1 MEQEKNTNQVT
12 QQQTQQQQTSVSP
25 TIDVYGSK
33 VNRNDFINYINQNA
47 DSFFSTYNDMWSN
60 KQKQQLLQ
68 QKDALINN
76 IANGNITR
84 IGNNSMDITN
94 IDNSG
99 IDSTQGGAG
108 QIIVGMADKV
118 AQEVH
123 NQLEAAKPHKTW
135 DNNTLEQSWLNYFYG
150 GKDPGDYSS
159 WVNRDVKNDK
169 GKRATTN
176 RVAAIREWL
185 DTIKPEDYTSGLDA
199 FGGQEGFTNRLNAL
213 KQALADGT
221 IDNSD
226 YTTADRLGFGTQ
238 LRTLL
243 NDNIVSQEDTN
254 ANAND
259 GTSSDEAI
267 KPATDDEIIANAW
280 NGGDP
285 RDIYKQV
292 ADTIRNW
299 KKGEYS
305 TRIARASYDSATNY
319 LTNRNKLDKSGV
331 YNVHDT
337 NAQQAYYSTK
347 FFPAFFQNFKK
358 EQFFPEYV
366 NNHNNPIST
375 WKGQQEIWQYI
386 ADNLTLAIRNRM
398 YGNGTLL
405 GKYANELN
413 PVLGLDG
420 KPTGFWT
427 IPESFNETTGTEFI
441 YNPDT
446 GEYKRISLSD
456 PKYKYLMQSYLLG
469 KGINLQQT
477 QDQSQDQ
484 SQAYKE
490 GGKIDKLQYGGEFIQ
505 GAFDNPQITSIS
517 SLGVQA
523 APTAQQIAQ
532 QKKLQQQ
539 QAQEKAAAAEQKK
552 RIDAGNR
559 VVRDKNGNYHLNE
572 SDKIRLGAL
581 GQDILGFFTSFAPV
595 YGTAVSGGLGLTSM
609 LTDIAADV
617 KDPQLTKGD
626 VVKNALVN
634 TGLAAVGMLPGGKAG
649 SITSKLVKWAPR
661 LLTIWG
667 ASQTFKPAYES
678 IKKVS
683 EGKNL
688 TEQDFKNILWGI
700 KATTSAGT
708 ATVTGVR
715 SARYGQLRELRN
727 NVVKPQSKFEISVK
741 KGDTQQKVTLSS
753 EQYHNLNKA
762 KTQTEANSKLKQ
774 YLADNNV
781 ENADQFSIRE
791 GLFPEKVSILRRN
804 KNPLQGKEIKQE
816 ATTSTVLGQRAQANE
831 NWKAKHPQLSKFMNT
846 NYDIYVNNKTA
857 IPFFAP
863 VLANKLHNLYSPF
876 NNKGFYFK
884 DENPVNTTTQQNRVE
899 TSPAGSRNDN
909 TETSP
914 TSAVHPENSIEIP
927 SSASRTNPP
936 TSTPETPT
944 GGTAPTS
951 SENPI
956 VTNSSTSQS
965 NPYPEGYRPP
975 NDYSEI
981 ARNIVNSNNQQ
992 KFNIKIP
999 QKDLNTK
1006 VKESP
1011 KQLLDPV
1018 RSKIQNLFIP
1028 GEDINRNNLAK
1039 FINNNIKLFN
1049 KLNKKDKE
1057 FLKSVSQSNLF
1068 GKASAKEREKVLDI
1082 VSKMITHIDK
1092 KSNKQQAIEATKQA
1106 LANIRY
1112 KQGGILY
1119 AKDGVQLPWY
1129 STLQDYDQ
1137 TKYTTQYGNT
1147 LYGINANNQYNSNL
1161 VYGNA
1166 GNGLGTS
1173 RYKPDERYSD
1183 FSTTG
1188 QNNTRNIENKQ
1199 YYQEFTNT
1207 LKDSFNQY
1215 QATKTYKPSKA
1226 AMDAT
1231 KAVLASIKFKKGGIL
1246 YAEGGATTYD
1256 AQVFGKY
1263 GKDRKYG
1270 GISNT
1275 NNNTTWYS
1283 NVFNP
1288 YQQYILDQLSQY
1300 GTNDT
1305 YGNWINGMQD
1315 SHEKLYQAAGGVN
1328 GNFLNEA
1335 YNNESDAVRNYQ
1347 QAYDADQYSKNHLDH
1362 GYNTRGIA
1370 QAYLAGRYKNIG
1382 FDKRNGQDSID
1393 TKWTPDGSYSGQ
1405 TDDRRILGRKGDFT
1419 DQQLADW
1426 NNKLKAIGWEQYLDP
1441 TTKYYKLRR
1450 LQQNPQTQQSSKI
1463 NGAGPTTIQKSH
1475 VLTDILGGLKNH
1487 LSDIAEAARVG
1498 WNNRFN
1504 NRQRDYQLQHMNPI
1518 LLQPYAFY
1526 RKIYGDYGTMSEYN
1540 RQGANTQNVANNIAS
1555 NTADSSLAAAT
1566 QLQGASQ
1573 ANDLVI
1579 KGKLADNQ
1587 MIRDTYE
1594 KALAQNKE
1602 NLQIANN
1609 IANTNRQN
1617 LNNNERE
1624 RAQVVLATNTMNHQ
1638 NWDKF
1643 WQAQDLKAQ
1652 HSQDERDAMQKY
1664 LDYASVMN
1672 NNSRMWD
1679 PKVREITNRYRQQ
1692 YLDATTDEQRYAIA
1706 SKMQDELTSLGYQKQ
1721 DSLLNALARLR
1732 GLKYSYTPVWKAKVT
1747 IPTTATPTYAAKG
1760 GTLDVTKLVTTAVK
1774 EKNKD
1779 IERMYKD
1786 WSKKDD
1792 RFFNQLGKLRQ
1803 ARFDKIIR
1811 IK

>member
-1 MEQEKNTNQVT
+1 MEKEKNTNQVS
-12 QQQTQQQQTSVSP
+12 TQQQQPQQSTVSP

-33 VNRNDFINYINQNA
+33 VNRSDFINYINENA

-159 WVNRDVKNDK
+159 WVNRDAKNDK

-185 DTIKPEDYTSGLDA
+185 DTIKPEDYTSGLDT

-254 ANAND
+254 ANANSE
-259 GTSSDEAI
+259 TSSDETA

-285 RDIYKQV
+285 RAIYKQV
-292 ADTIRNW
+292 ANTIRNW

-319 LTNRNKLDKSGV
+319 LTDRNKLDKSGV

-347 FFPAFFQNFKK
+347 FFPAFFQKFKN

-366 NNHNNPIST
+366 NNHNNPINT
-375 WKGQQEIWQYI
+375 WRGQQGTWQYI
-386 ADNLTLAIRNRM
+386 ADNLTLAIRNKI

-427 IPESFNETTGTEFI
+427 IPESFNETTGTELV

-446 GEYKRISLSD
+446 GEYKRISLAD

-505 GAFDNPQITSIS
+505 GAFDNPQITSIAQ
-517 SLGVQA
+517 LGVQGV
-523 APTAQQIAQ
+523 PTAQQLAQ

-559 VVRDKNGNYHLNE
+559 IVRDKNGNVNFNA
-572 SDKIRLGAL
+572 SDWIRLGAL
-581 GQDILGFFTSFAPV
+581 GQDIAGFFSSFAPV

-609 LTDIAADV
+609 ITDAIADA

-626 VVKNALVN
+626 VIKNALVN
-634 TGLAAVGMLPGGKAG
+634 TGLAAVGMIPGGKAG
-649 SITSKLVKWAPR
+649 SITSRLIKWAPR
-661 LLTIWG
+661 LITIWG

-715 SARYGQLRELRN
+715 STRYGQLRELRN
-727 NVVKPQSKFEISVK
+727 NAIKPQSKFEISVK

-791 GLFPEKVSILRRN
+791 GLFPEKASILNKN

-816 ATTSTVLGQRAQANE
+816 TTTTNTALGVRAQKNE
-831 NWKAKHPQLSKFMNT
+831 AWKTKHPQLSKFMNT

-863 VLANKLHNLYSPF
+863 VLANKLHNLRSPF
-876 NNKGFYFK
+876 NSKGFYFK
-884 DENPVNTTTQQNRVE
+884 DEQPVNTTAQQSRVE
-899 TSPAGSRNDN
+899 TETTPTGGTASTGSESPIG
-909 TETSP
+909 
-914 TSAVHPENSIEIP
+914 
-927 SSASRTNPP
+927 TNPP
-936 TSTPETPT
+936 TSTPETPAS
-944 GGTAPTS
+944 G
-951 SENPI
+951 
-956 VTNSSTSQS
+956 STSTGTSQQFSQS
-965 NPYPEGYRPP
+965 
-975 NDYSEI
+975 
-981 ARNIVNSNNQQ
+981 
-992 KFNIKIP
+992 
-999 QKDLNTK
+999 T
-1006 VKESP
+1006 
-1011 KQLLDPV
+1011 LD
-1018 RSKIQNLFIP
+1018 KIQNIF
-1028 GEDINRNNLAK
+1028 DADNKTINIENLKNFQSKYSNLINDRLSRSDKHKLDMLIQGKYKDSSGHNILSNEEVFTILAK
-1039 FINNNIKLFN
+1039 ALTKEASKTHKPSKAAIN
-1049 KLNKKDKE
+1049 
-1057 FLKSVSQSNLF
+1057 
-1068 GKASAKEREKVLDI
+1068 
-1082 VSKMITHIDK
+1082 
-1092 KSNKQQAIEATKQA
+1092 ATKAA
-1106 LANIRY
+1106 LASIKY

-1119 AKDGVQLPWY
+1119 AKEGVQLPWY
-1129 STLQDYDQ
+1129 STLQDYDP

-1183 FSTTG
+1183 FSNTG
-1188 QNNTRNIENKQ
+1188 QNNARNIENQQ
-1199 YYQEFTNT
+1199 YYQEFTNA

-1215 QATKTYKPSKA
+1215 QANPTDKNNLFYRWA
-1226 AMDAT
+1226 HAVDAT
-1231 KAVLASIKFKKGGIL
+1231 LPKGSLSTFFDDNDKLRTSWDIKN
-1246 YAEGGATTYD
+1246 YD
-1256 AQVFGKY
+1256 AY
-1263 GKDRKYG
+1263 G
-1270 GISNT
+1270 
-1275 NNNTTWYS
+1275 
-1283 NVFNP
+1283 
-1288 YQQYILDQLSQY
+1288 
-1300 GTNDT
+1300 
-1305 YGNWINGMQD
+1305 
-1315 SHEKLYQAAGGVN
+1315 
-1328 GNFLNEA
+1328 
-1335 YNNESDAVRNYQ
+1335 RN
-1347 QAYDADQYSKNHLDH
+1347 
-1362 GYNTRGIA
+1362 
-1370 QAYLAGRYKNIG
+1370 
-1382 FDKRNGQDSID
+1382 
-1393 TKWTPDGSYSGQ
+1393 
-1405 TDDRRILGRKGDFT
+1405 
-1419 DQQLADW
+1419 
-1426 NNKLKAIGWEQYLDP
+1426 
-1441 TTKYYKLRR
+1441 
-1450 LQQNPQTQQSSKI
+1450 
-1463 NGAGPTTIQKSH
+1463 TIQKYTNGLDYLLHIRNDQLLANRHNDFLKEGIRYFYIDNAGNKHWISPEDAKRFTISKTGISSIDGNTKWIDYEITNPTKLGGANPDIMQKSH
-1475 VLTDILGGLKNH
+1475 ILTDVLNGLKNH
-1487 LSDIAEAARVG
+1487 LPDIAEAARVG

-1504 NRQRDYQLQHMNPI
+1504 NKQRDYQLQHMNPV

-1526 RKIYGDYGTMSEYN
+1526 RKIYGDYGIMSEYN

-1555 NTADSSLAAAT
+1555 NTADGSLAAAT

-1573 ANDLVI
+1573 ANDLAI

-1602 NLQIANN
+1602 NLKIANDVT
-1609 IANTNRQN
+1609 NTNRQN

-1624 RAQVVLATNTMNHQ
+1624 RAGVVLATNTMNHQ

-1652 HSQDERDAMQKY
+1652 HSQDELDAMQKY

-1679 PKVREITNRYRQQ
+1679 PKVKEITNRYRQQ

-1706 SKMQDELTSLGYQKQ
+1706 GKMQDELTSLGYQKQ

-1760 GTLDVTKLVTTAVK
+1760 GTLDITKLVTTAVK

>member
-33 VNRNDFINYINQNA
+33 INRNDFINYINQNA
-47 DSFFSTYNDMWSN
+47 DSFFNTYSNMWSN

-84 IGNNSMDITN
+84 IGNNSIDITN

-99 IDSTQGGAG
+99 IDGTQGGAG

-254 ANAND
+254 ANAN
-259 GTSSDEAI
+259 GETSSDGTA

-292 ADTIRNW
+292 ANTIRNW

-305 TRIARASYDSATNY
+305 TRIAKASYDSATNY

-337 NAQQAYYSTK
+337 NAQQVYYSTK
-347 FFPAFFQNFKK
+347 FFPAFFQKFKN
-358 EQFFPEYV
+358 EQFFPEYI

-375 WKGQQEIWQYI
+375 WRGQQGIWQYI

-427 IPESFNETTGTEFI
+427 VPESFNETTGTEFI

-446 GEYKRISLSD
+446 GEYKRISLAD

-505 GAFDNPQITSIS
+505 GAFNNPQVTSIAQ
-517 SLGVQA
+517 LGVQG
-523 APTAQQIAQ
+523 APTAQQLAQ

-559 VVRDKNGNYHLNE
+559 IVRDKNGNSYLNE

-595 YGTAVSGGLGLTSM
+595 YGTAISGGLGLTSM
-609 LTDIAADV
+609 FTDIAADA

-727 NVVKPQSKFEISVK
+727 NAVKPQSKFEISVK

-781 ENADQFSIRE
+781 ENADQFSIRD
-791 GLFPEKVSILRRN
+791 GLFPEKASILRRN

-816 ATTSTVLGQRAQANE
+816 ATTNTVLGQRAQANE
-831 NWKAKHPQLSKFMNT
+831 DWKAKHPQLSKFMNT

-876 NNKGFYFK
+876 NSKGFYFK

-899 TSPAGSRNDN
+899 TSPTGHRNDN
-909 TETSP
+909 TGTSP
-914 TSAVHPENSIEIP
+914 TSAVPPENSIEIP
-927 SSASRTNPP
+927 SSASRTNSP

-944 GGTAPTS
+944 GGTAPTG

-956 VTNSSTSQS
+956 VTNSPISQS
-965 NPYPEGYRPP
+965 NSYPEGYRLPD
-975 NDYSEI
+975 DYSEI
-981 ARNIVNSNNQQ
+981 ARNIINSNNQQ

-1011 KQLLDPV
+1011 KQLLDPT

-1039 FINNNIKLFN
+1039 FISNNKNLFN
-1049 KLNKKDKE
+1049 KLNKKEKK
-1057 FLKSVSQSNLF
+1057 FLQSASMPNL
-1068 GKASAKEREKVLDI
+1068 GKASAQKRKKVLDI
-1082 VSKMITHIDK
+1082 VSKMITHFDK
-1092 KSNKQQAIEATKQA
+1092 KSNKQQAIKATKQA

-1112 KQGGILY
+1112 KHGGILY
-1119 AKDGVQLPWY
+1119 AKD
-1129 STLQDYDQ
+1129 
-1137 TKYTTQYGNT
+1137 
-1147 LYGINANNQYNSNL
+1147 
-1161 VYGNA
+1161 
-1166 GNGLGTS
+1166 
-1173 RYKPDERYSD
+1173 
-1183 FSTTG
+1183 
-1188 QNNTRNIENKQ
+1188 
-1199 YYQEFTNT
+1199 
-1207 LKDSFNQY
+1207 
-1215 QATKTYKPSKA
+1215 
-1226 AMDAT
+1226 
-1231 KAVLASIKFKKGGIL
+1231 
-1246 YAEGGATTYD
+1246 GATTYD

-1315 SHEKLYQAAGGVN
+1315 NHEKLYQAAGGVN
-1328 GNFLNEA
+1328 GNFLNET
-1335 YNNESDAVRNYQ
+1335 YNNESEAVRNYQ

-1382 FDKRNGQDSID
+1382 FDKRNGQDSVN

-1405 TDDRRILGRKGDFT
+1405 TDDRRILGREGDFT
-1419 DQQLADW
+1419 DQQLTDW

-1463 NGAGPTTIQKSH
+1463 NGTDPTTMQKSH

-1487 LSDIAEAARVG
+1487 LPDIAEAARVG

-1504 NRQRDYQLQHMNPI
+1504 NRQRDYQLQHMNPV

-1540 RQGANTQNVANNIAS
+1540 RRGANTQNVANNIAS
-1555 NTADSSLAAAT
+1555 NTADGSLAAAT

-1573 ANDLVI
+1573 ANDLAI

-1602 NLQIANN
+1602 NLKIANDV
-1609 IANTNRQN
+1609 ANTNRQN

-1624 RAQVVLATNTMNHQ
+1624 RAQVILATNTMNHQ

-1652 HSQDERDAMQKY
+1652 HSQDELDAMQKY
-1664 LDYASVMN
+1664 LDYATIMN

-1679 PKVREITNRYRQQ
+1679 PKVKEITNRYRQQ
-1692 YLDATTDEQRYAIA
+1692 YLDATTDEQRQAIA
-1706 SKMQDELTSLGYQKQ
+1706 SKMQEELTSLGYQKQ

-1732 GLKYSYTPVWKAKVT
+1732 GLKYSYTPTWKAKVT

-1760 GTLDVTKLVTTAVK
+1760 GTLDITKLATTVVK

>member
-1 MEQEKNTNQVT
+1 MEQEKNTNQVS
-12 QQQTQQQQTSVSP
+12 TQQQQPQQSTVSP

-33 VNRNDFINYINQNA
+33 VNRSDFINYINENA
-47 DSFFSTYNDMWSN
+47 DSFFSTYNNMWSN

-123 NQLEAAKPHKTW
+123 NQLEAAKPYKTW

-159 WVNRDVKNDK
+159 WVNRDAKNDK

-243 NDNIVSQEDTN
+243 NDNIISQEDTN
-254 ANAND
+254 ANAN
-259 GTSSDEAI
+259 GETSSDEAT

-292 ADTIRNW
+292 ANTIRNW

-347 FFPAFFQNFKK
+347 FFPAFFQKFKN

-375 WKGQQEIWQYI
+375 WRGQQGIWQYI

-446 GEYKRISLSD
+446 GEYKRISLAD

-490 GGKIDKLQYGGEFIQ
+490 GGKIDKLQYGGEFVQ
-505 GAFDNPQITSIS
+505 GAFDNPQVTSLS

-539 QAQEKAAAAEQKK
+539 QAQEQARQKQIQAEEQK
-552 RIDAGNR
+552 RTDAANR
-559 VVRDKNGNYHLNE
+559 KVYDNNGVHFNG
-572 SDKIRLGAL
+572 SDIARLAAL
-581 GQDILGFFTSFAPV
+581 GQDVGGLVASFVPG
-595 YGTAVSGGLGLTSM
+595 YGTAASGVLGVTSM
-609 LTDIAADV
+609 LTDLGADV
-617 KDPQLTKGD
+617 ADVADDQLTTGD
-626 VVKNALVN
+626 VIKNAVVN
-634 TGLAAVGMLPGGKAG
+634 TGLAALGMIPGGKSA
-649 SITSKLVKWAPR
+649 SITTKIVKLAPK
-661 LLTIWG
+661 LLAVWG
-667 ASQTFKPAYES
+667 MERAFKPAVES
-678 IKKVS
+678 IKKAVN
-683 EGKNL
+683 GQDL
-688 TEQDFKNILWGI
+688 TAQDFKNILWGI
-700 KATTSAGT
+700 KSTLATGIIGRNTYKDWKYSG
-708 ATVTGVR
+708 
-715 SARYGQLRELRN
+715 LRN
-727 NVVKPQSKFEISVK
+727 NKINSAKPAPSKYEISVNK
-741 KGDTQQKVTLSS
+741 NNTQQKVTLSQ
-753 EQYHNLNKA
+753 EQYSALNKA
-762 KTQTEANSKLKQ
+762 KTQTEANAKLRQ
-774 YLADNNV
+774 YLANNG
-781 ENADQFSIRE
+781 EQEADKFSFRD
-791 GLFPEKVSILRRN
+791 GLFPEKASKNPFNRN
-804 KNPLQGKEIKQE
+804 KDVLNGKEIPQ
-816 ATTSTVLGQRAQANE
+816 ANNTQGRDVYQRANDLR
-831 NWKAKHPQLSKFMNT
+831 KLRHPLLSKYLNT
-846 NYDIYVNNKTA
+846 DYDVYVNSKYPIKN
-857 IPFFAP
+857 INILFP
-863 VLANKLHNLYSPF
+863 H
-876 NNKGFYFK
+876 FK
-884 DENPVNTTTQQNRVE
+884 FKKFQDRYVEPIKPKQASGTVDNAKPVNTDIPK
-899 TSPAGSRNDN
+899 PASD
-909 TETSP
+909 
-914 TSAVHPENSIEIP
+914 
-927 SSASRTNPP
+927 
-936 TSTPETPT
+936 TPATPT
-944 GGTAPTS
+944 GENGTQASPTNNLTEGNIS
-951 SENPI
+951 IGSESPI
-956 VTNSSTSQS
+956 GTNS
-965 NPYPEGYRPP
+965 YPEGYRPP
-975 NDYSEI
+975 DDYSEI

-999 QKDLNTK
+999 QKDLITK
-1006 VKESP
+1006 VKEPP
-1011 KQLLDPV
+1011 KQLLDPT

-1028 GEDINRNNLAK
+1028 GEDINRNNLAT
-1039 FINNNIKLFN
+1039 FIKNNSKLFN

-1057 FLKSVSQSNLF
+1057 FLRSASQPNLL
-1068 GKASAKEREKVLDI
+1068 GKASAQERKKVLDI

-1112 KQGGILY
+1112 KHGGILY
-1119 AKDGVQLPWY
+1119 AKEGIQLPWY
-1129 STLQDYDQ
+1129 STLQDYDP

-1161 VYGNA
+1161 IYGNA

-1188 QNNTRNIENKQ
+1188 QNNARDIENQQ
-1199 YYQEFTNT
+1199 YYQEFTNA

-1215 QATKTYKPSKA
+1215 QANPTDKNNLFYRWA
-1226 AMDAT
+1226 HAVDAT
-1231 KAVLASIKFKKGGIL
+1231 LPKGSLSTFFDDNDKLRTSWDIKNYDAYGRNTIQKYTNGLDYLLHNRNDQLLANRHNDFLKEGIRYFYIDNAGNKHWVSPEDAQKYTISKTGTSSIDGNTKWIDYEITNPTKL
-1246 YAEGGATTYD
+1246 GGA
-1256 AQVFGKY
+1256 
-1263 GKDRKYG
+1263 
-1270 GISNT
+1270 
-1275 NNNTTWYS
+1275 
-1283 NVFNP
+1283 NP
-1288 YQQYILDQLSQY
+1288 
-1300 GTNDT
+1300 DT
-1305 YGNWINGMQD
+1305 M
-1315 SHEKLYQAAGGVN
+1315 
-1328 GNFLNEA
+1328 
-1335 YNNESDAVRNYQ
+1335 
-1347 QAYDADQYSKNHLDH
+1347 
-1362 GYNTRGIA
+1362 
-1370 QAYLAGRYKNIG
+1370 
-1382 FDKRNGQDSID
+1382 
-1393 TKWTPDGSYSGQ
+1393 
-1405 TDDRRILGRKGDFT
+1405 
-1419 DQQLADW
+1419 
-1426 NNKLKAIGWEQYLDP
+1426 
-1441 TTKYYKLRR
+1441 
-1450 LQQNPQTQQSSKI
+1450 
-1463 NGAGPTTIQKSH
+1463 QKSH
-1475 VLTDILGGLKNH
+1475 VLTDVLNGLKNH
-1487 LSDIAEAARVG
+1487 LPDIAEAARVG

-1504 NRQRDYQLQHMNPI
+1504 NRQKDYQLQHMNPV
-1518 LLQPYAFY
+1518 LLQPYTFY

-1555 NTADSSLAAAT
+1555 NTADGSLAAAT

-1573 ANDLVI
+1573 ANDLAI

-1602 NLQIANN
+1602 NLQIANSA
-1609 IANTNRQN
+1609 ANTNRQN

-1643 WQAQDLKAQ
+1643 WQTQDLKAQ

-1679 PKVREITNRYRQQ
+1679 PKVKEITNRYRQQ
-1692 YLDATTDEQRYAIA
+1692 YLDATTDEERQVIA
-1706 SKMQDELTSLGYQKQ
+1706 NKMQEELTSLGYQKQ
-1721 DSLLNALARLR
+1721 DSLLNALAQLR
-1732 GLKYSYTPVWKAKVT
+1732 GLNYSYTPTWKAKVT

-1760 GTLDVTKLVTTAVK
+1760 GTLDVTKLTTTAVK
-1774 EKNKD
+1774 DKNKD

>member
-1 MEQEKNTNQVT
+1 MEKEKNTDQVS
-12 QQQTQQQQTSVSP
+12 TQQQQPQQSTVSP
-25 TIDVYGSK
+25 TIDVYGTQ
-33 VNRNDFINYINQNA
+33 VNRNDFINYINENA

-60 KQKQQLLQ
+60 KQKTQLLQ

-76 IANGNITR
+76 IANGNITK
-84 IGNNSMDITN
+84 IENNSIDITN
-94 IDNSG
+94 LNNSG
-99 IDSTQGGAG
+99 IDSAQGGAG

-118 AQEVH
+118 AKELH
-123 NQLEAAKPHKTW
+123 TQLEAAKPHKTW
-135 DNNTLEQSWLNYFYG
+135 GSNTLEQSWLNYFYG

-159 WVNRDVKNDK
+159 WVNRDAKDDK

-254 ANAND
+254 ANANG
-259 GTSSDEAI
+259 GTSSDGTT
-267 KPATDDEIIANAW
+267 KPATDAEIIANAW
-280 NGGDP
+280 NGGNPQDT
-285 RDIYKQV
+285 YKQV
-292 ADTIRNW
+292 ANTIRNW
-299 KKGEYS
+299 KSKEYS

-319 LTNRNKLDKSGV
+319 LNYRNKNDKSGS
-331 YNVHDT
+331 YNVH
-337 NAQQAYYSTK
+337 NPNSQQVYYSTR
-347 FFPAFFQNFKK
+347 
-358 EQFFPEYV
+358 FFPEFFKKFKDEQFSPEYI
-366 NNHNNPIST
+366 NNHNNPVGT
-375 WKGQQEIWQYI
+375 WRGQQGTWQYI

-405 GKYANELN
+405 GQYANQLN

-427 IPESFNETTGTEFI
+427 IPESFNETNGTELV

-446 GEYKRISLSD
+446 GEYKRISLAD

-505 GAFDNPQITSIS
+505 GAFDNPQVTSIAQ
-517 SLGVQA
+517 LGVQG
-523 APTAQQIAQ
+523 APTAQQLAQ

-539 QAQEKAAAAEQKK
+539 QAQEKAIAAEQQK
-552 RIDAGNR
+552 RTNEANR
-559 VVRDKNGNYHLNE
+559 IVRDKNGNSHLNE
-572 SDKIRLGAL
+572 SDKIRLVAL
-581 GQDILGFFTSFAPV
+581 GQDILGFFSSFAPV

-609 LTDIAADV
+609 ATDLAADI

-634 TGLAAVGMLPGGKAG
+634 TGLAAVGMLPGGKSG

-708 ATVTGVR
+708 AAVTGVR

-727 NVVKPQSKFEISVK
+727 NTVKPQSKFEISVK
-741 KGDTQQKVTLSS
+741 KGDAQQKVTLSS
-753 EQYHNLNKA
+753 EQYYNLNKA

-781 ENADQFSIRE
+781 EDADQFSIRE
-791 GLFPEKVSILRRN
+791 GLFPEKASILRRN

-816 ATTSTVLGQRAQANE
+816 ATTNTSLGQRAQANE
-831 NWKAKHPQLSKFMNT
+831 NWKAKHPMLSKFMNT

-863 VLANKLHNLYSPF
+863 VLANKLHNLHSPF
-876 NNKGFYFK
+876 NSKGFYFK
-884 DENPVNTTTQQNRVE
+884 DEEPVNTTTTQQNRVE
-899 TSPAGSRNDN
+899 TPPAGPRNND
-909 TETSP
+909 TGTSP
-914 TSAVHPENSIEIP
+914 TPGDSEVHIEIP
-927 SSASRTNPP
+927 APASRTNP
-936 TSTPETPT
+936 TTPN
-944 GGTAPTS
+944 
-951 SENPI
+951 SEVQAQAI
-956 VTNSSTSQS
+956 LDNSVNTSQI

-975 NDYSEI
+975 DDYAGI
-981 ARNIVNSNNQQ
+981 AKNIMNSNNQQ

-1006 VKESP
+1006 VKKSP
-1011 KQLLDPV
+1011 KQLLDPI

-1028 GEDINRNNLAK
+1028 GEDINRNNLAV
-1039 FINNNIKLFN
+1039 FINNNRKLFN

-1057 FLKSVSQSNLF
+1057 FLKSASEPNLL

-1092 KSNKQQAIEATKQA
+1092 KSNKQQAVEATKQA

-1112 KQGGILY
+1112 KRGGILY
-1119 AKDGVQLPWY
+1119 A
-1129 STLQDYDQ
+1129 YD
-1137 TKYTTQYGNT
+1137 
-1147 LYGINANNQYNSNL
+1147 
-1161 VYGNA
+1161 
-1166 GNGLGTS
+1166 
-1173 RYKPDERYSD
+1173 
-1183 FSTTG
+1183 
-1188 QNNTRNIENKQ
+1188 
-1199 YYQEFTNT
+1199 
-1207 LKDSFNQY
+1207 
-1215 QATKTYKPSKA
+1215 
-1226 AMDAT
+1226 
-1231 KAVLASIKFKKGGIL
+1231 
-1246 YAEGGATTYD
+1246 GATTYD

-1263 GKDRKYG
+1263 GKNRKYG

-1283 NVFNP
+1283 NVFTP
-1288 YQQYILDQLSQY
+1288 YQQYILDQLKAY
-1300 GTNDT
+1300 GTDDT
-1305 YGNWINGMQD
+1305 YGTWLNDMQTN
-1315 SHEKLYQAAGGVN
+1315 HEKLYQAAGGQN
-1328 GNFLNEA
+1328 SNFINEA
-1335 YNNESDAVRNYQ
+1335 YNDNAEAVRNYQ
-1347 QAYDADQYSKNHLDH
+1347 QAYDADQYSKNAVAH

-1370 QAYLAGRYKNIG
+1370 QAYNSGRYANIG
-1382 FDKRNGQDSID
+1382 YDKRNGQDSLN
-1393 TKWTPDGSYSGQ
+1393 TQWTPDGSYSGQ
-1405 TDDRRILGRKGDFT
+1405 TDDRRLLGRQGDFT

-1426 NNKLKAIGWEQYLDP
+1426 NNKLKTIGWEQYLDP

-1450 LQQNPQTQQSSKI
+1450 LQQPGQSTKLGGANPDTM
-1463 NGAGPTTIQKSH
+1463 QKSH
-1475 VLTDILGGLKNH
+1475 VLTDVLNGLKNH
-1487 LSDIAEAARVG
+1487 LPDIAEATRVG

-1504 NRQRDYQLQHMNPI
+1504 NRQRDYQLQHMNPV

-1555 NTADSSLAAAT
+1555 NTVDSSLAAAT

-1573 ANDLVI
+1573 ANDLAI

-1609 IANTNRQN
+1609 AANTNSKN
-1617 LNNNERE
+1617 LNENERE

-1643 WQAQDLKAQ
+1643 WQARDLKLQ
-1652 HSQDERDAMQKY
+1652 QKQDEADAMQKY
-1664 LDYASVMN
+1664 LDYATVMN
-1672 NNSRMWD
+1672 NNSRYYD
-1679 PKVREITNRYRQQ
+1679 PRVKEITNEYRQQ
-1692 YLDATTDEQRYAIA
+1692 YLNATTDEERYAIA
-1706 SKMQDELTSLGYQKQ
+1706 NKMQEELTSLGYEKQ
-1721 DSLLNALARLR
+1721 DSLLNALAQLR
-1732 GLKYSYTPVWKAKVT
+1732 GLKYSYTPTWKAKVT
-1747 IPTTATPTYAAKG
+1747 IPTTATPKYAAKG
-1760 GTLDVTKLVTTAVK
+1760 GTLDATRLATTAVK

-1779 IERMYKD
+1779 IERMYKEM
-1786 WSKKDD
+1786 SKKDD

>member
-12 QQQTQQQQTSVSP
+12 QQQTQQQQTSISP

-47 DSFFSTYNDMWSN
+47 DSFFNTYSNMWSN

-94 IDNSG
+94 INNSG

-135 DNNTLEQSWLNYFYG
+135 NNNTLEQSWLNYFYG

-159 WVNRDVKNDK
+159 WVNKDAKNDK

-185 DTIKPEDYTSGLDA
+185 DTIKPEEYTSGLDA

-213 KQALADGT
+213 KSALADGT

-243 NDNIVSQEDTN
+243 NDNIISQEDTD
-254 ANAND
+254 ANANRE
-259 GTSSDEAI
+259 TSSDVTT
-267 KPATDDEIIANAW
+267 KPATDEEIIANAW
-280 NGGDP
+280 NGGNP
-285 RDIYKQV
+285 QDIYKQV
-292 ADTIRNW
+292 ANTIRNW
-299 KKGEYS
+299 KAKEYS
-305 TRIARASYDSATNY
+305 TKIARASYNSATNY
-319 LTNRNKLDKSGV
+319 LSYRNKNDRSGS
-331 YNVHDT
+331 YNIHDP
-337 NAQQAYYSTK
+337 NSQQAYYSTK
-347 FFPAFFQNFKK
+347 FFPEFFKK
-358 EQFFPEYV
+358 FKDEQFSPEYI
-366 NNHNNPIST
+366 NNHNNPIGT
-375 WKGQQEIWQYI
+375 WRGQQGTWQYI

-405 GKYANELN
+405 GQYADQLN

-427 IPESFNETTGTEFI
+427 IPESFNKANGTELV

-446 GEYKRISLSD
+446 GEYKRISLAD
-456 PKYKYLMQSYLLG
+456 PKYRYLMQSYLLS
-469 KGINLQQT
+469 KGINLQ
-477 QDQSQDQ
+477 QSQDQ

-505 GAFDNPQITSIS
+505 GAFNNPQVTSIAQ
-517 SLGVQA
+517 LGVQG
-523 APTAQQIAQ
+523 APTAQQLAQ

-539 QAQEKAAAAEQKK
+539 QAQEKAAAAEQQK
-552 RIDAGNR
+552 RTDEANR
-559 VVRDKNGNYHLNE
+559 VVYDKNGNFHLND
-572 SDKIRLGAL
+572 SDKIRLVAL
-581 GQDILGFFTSFAPV
+581 GQDVLGFVTSFAPV
-595 YGTAVSGGLGLTSM
+595 YGTAISGGLGLTSM
-609 LTDIAADV
+609 ATDLAADI

-634 TGLAAVGMLPGGKAG
+634 TGLAAVGMIPGGKAG

-661 LLTIWG
+661 LMTIWG

-727 NVVKPQSKFEISVK
+727 NAVKPKSKFEISVK

-753 EQYHNLNKA
+753 EQYHNLNNA
-762 KTQTEANSKLKQ
+762 KTQIEANSKLKQ

-791 GLFPEKVSILRRN
+791 GLFPEKASILRRN

-816 ATTSTVLGQRAQANE
+816 VTTNNVLSQRAQANE
-831 NWKAKHPQLSKFMNT
+831 DWKAKHPQLSKFMNT

-863 VLANKLHNLYSPF
+863 VLANKLHNLHSPF
-876 NNKGFYFK
+876 NSKGFYFK
-884 DENPVNTTTQQNRVE
+884 DEKPVNTTTQQNRVE
-899 TSPAGSRNDN
+899 ISSAGPKNND
-909 TETSP
+909 TGTSP
-914 TSAVHPENSIEIP
+914 TPVVHPENSIEIP
-927 SSASRTNPP
+927 SPTSGTNPTNLTSETP
-936 TSTPETPT
+936 ASGNTSTPKTPPPFNVDEYKN
-944 GGTAPTS
+944 AIIEKVS
-951 SENPI
+951 PI
-956 VTNSSTSQS
+956 LHNSTNSIDGDELDALIK
-965 NPYPEGYRPP
+965 NP
-975 NDYSEI
+975 
-981 ARNIVNSNNQQ
+981 
-992 KFNIKIP
+992 KF
-999 QKDLNTK
+999 KDN
-1006 VKESP
+1006 
-1011 KQLLDPV
+1011 
-1018 RSKIQNLFIP
+1018 
-1028 GEDINRNNLAK
+1028 
-1039 FINNNIKLFN
+1039 FN
-1049 KLNKKDKE
+1049 KLDNADKTLINNIIDSSKDGNIVVINDSDRRQHIKDLIQDIVINKNDPNIDA
-1057 FLKSVSQSNLF
+1057 V
-1068 GKASAKEREKVLDI
+1068 KAAKE
-1082 VSKMITHIDK
+1082 
-1092 KSNKQQAIEATKQA
+1092 A
-1106 LANIRY
+1106 LAAIKF

-1119 AKDGVQLPWY
+1119 AQ
-1129 STLQDYDQ
+1129 
-1137 TKYTTQYGNT
+1137 
-1147 LYGINANNQYNSNL
+1147 
-1161 VYGNA
+1161 
-1166 GNGLGTS
+1166 NG
-1173 RYKPDERYSD
+1173 
-1183 FSTTG
+1183 
-1188 QNNTRNIENKQ
+1188 
-1199 YYQEFTNT
+1199 TNT
-1207 LKDSFNQY
+1207 YN
-1215 QATKTYKPSKA
+1215 
-1226 AMDAT
+1226 
-1231 KAVLASIKFKKGGIL
+1231 
-1246 YAEGGATTYD
+1246 

-1305 YGNWINGMQD
+1305 YGNWINTMQD
-1315 SHEKLYQAAGGVN
+1315 SHEKLYQVAGGAN

-1335 YNNESDAVRNYQ
+1335 YNNNADAVRNYQ
-1347 QAYDADQYSKNHLDH
+1347 QAYDTDQYSKNHLDH
-1362 GYNTRGIA
+1362 GYNTRGIV

-1382 FDKRNGQDSID
+1382 FTKRNGQDSVN

-1405 TDDRRILGRKGDFT
+1405 TDDRRILGREGDFT
-1419 DQQLADW
+1419 DQQLTDW
-1426 NNKLKAIGWEQYLDP
+1426 NNKLKTIGWEQYLDP

-1450 LQQNPQTQQSSKI
+1450 LQQNPQIQQSSKVD
-1463 NGAGPTTIQKSH
+1463 GADPTTIQKSH

-1487 LSDIAEAARVG
+1487 LPDIAEAARVG

-1504 NRQRDYQLQHMNPI
+1504 NRQEDYQLQHMNPV

-1540 RQGANTQNVANNIAS
+1540 RQGSNTQNVANSIAS

-1573 ANDLVI
+1573 ANDLAI

-1594 KALAQNKE
+1594 KALAQNNE
-1602 NLQIANN
+1602 NLQITNSV
-1609 IANTNRQN
+1609 ANTNRKN
-1617 LNNNERE
+1617 LNDNERE

-1643 WQAQDLKAQ
+1643 WQAKDLKLQ
-1652 HSQDERDAMQKY
+1652 QKQDERDAMQKY
-1664 LDYASVMN
+1664 LDYATVMN
-1672 NNSRMWD
+1672 NNSRYYD
-1679 PKVREITNRYRQQ
+1679 PKVEEITNKYRQM
-1692 YLDATTDEQRYAIA
+1692 YLDAGDDTAKQQVII
-1706 SKMQDELTSLGYQKQ
+1706 SQMQNDLNSLGYEKQ
-1721 DSLLNALARLR
+1721 DALLNSLAKLR
-1732 GLKYSYTPVWKAKVT
+1732 GLKYSYTPTWKAKVT
-1747 IPTTATPTYAAKG
+1747 IPTTATPTYKAKG
-1760 GTLDVTKLVTTAVK
+1760 GTIDATRLATTAVK

-1803 ARFDKIIR
+1803 ARFDKIIK

>member
-1 MEQEKNTNQVT
+1 MEKEKNTDQVS
-12 QQQTQQQQTSVSP
+12 TQQQQPQQSTVSP
-25 TIDVYGSK
+25 TIDVYGTQ
-33 VNRNDFINYINQNA
+33 VNRNDFINYINENA
-47 DSFFSTYNDMWSN
+47 DSFFSTYNNMWSN
-60 KQKQQLLQ
+60 KQKTQLLQ

-76 IANGNITR
+76 IANGNITK
-84 IGNNSMDITN
+84 IENNSINITN
-94 IDNSG
+94 LNNSG

-118 AQEVH
+118 AKELH
-123 NQLEAAKPHKTW
+123 TQLEAAKPHKTW

-150 GKDPGDYSS
+150 GKDPDDYSS
-159 WVNRDVKNDK
+159 WVNRDAKDDK

-243 NDNIVSQEDTN
+243 NDNIISQEDTN
-254 ANAND
+254 ANAN
-259 GTSSDEAI
+259 GETSSDGAT
-267 KPATDDEIIANAW
+267 KPVTDEEIIANAW
-280 NGGDP
+280 NGGNPQDT
-285 RDIYKQV
+285 YKQV
-292 ADTIRNW
+292 ANTIRNW
-299 KKGEYS
+299 KSKEYS
-305 TRIARASYDSATNY
+305 TRIARASYNSATNY
-319 LTNRNKLDKSGV
+319 LTYRNKNDKSGS
-331 YNVHDT
+331 YNIH
-337 NAQQAYYSTK
+337 NPNSQQVYYSTK
-347 FFPAFFQNFKK
+347 FFPDFFKK
-358 EQFFPEYV
+358 FKDEQFSPEYI
-366 NNHNNPIST
+366 NNHNNPINT
-375 WKGQQEIWQYI
+375 WRGQQGTWQYI

-405 GKYANELN
+405 GQYSNQLN
-413 PVLGLDG
+413 PVLGVDG

-427 IPESFNETTGTEFI
+427 IPESFNEANGTELV

-446 GEYKRISLSD
+446 GEYKRISLAD

-477 QDQSQDQ
+477 QDQ

-505 GAFDNPQITSIS
+505 GAFDNPQVTSIS
-517 SLGVQA
+517 QLGVQG
-523 APTAQQIAQ
+523 APTAQQLAQ

-539 QAQEKAAAAEQKK
+539 QAQEKAIAAEQQK
-552 RIDAGNR
+552 RTNEANR
-559 VVRDKNGNYHLNE
+559 IVRDKNGNSHLNE
-572 SDKIRLGAL
+572 SDKIRLVAL
-581 GQDILGFFTSFAPV
+581 GQDILGFFSSFAPV

-609 LTDIAADV
+609 ATDLAADI

-634 TGLAAVGMLPGGKAG
+634 TGLAAVGMLPGGKSG

-708 ATVTGVR
+708 AAVTGVR

-727 NVVKPQSKFEISVK
+727 NASKPQSKFEISVK

-753 EQYHNLNKA
+753 EQYHNLNKS

-791 GLFPEKVSILRRN
+791 GLFPEKASILRRN

-816 ATTSTVLGQRAQANE
+816 AATTNTVLGQRAQENE
-831 NWKAKHPQLSKFMNT
+831 AWKAKHPQLSKFMNT

-863 VLANKLHNLYSPF
+863 VLANKLHNLRSPF
-876 NNKGFYFK
+876 NSKGFYFK
-884 DENPVNTTTQQNRVE
+884 DEKPVNTATQQNRVE
-899 TSPAGSRNDN
+899 TPPTGTRNND
-909 TETSP
+909 TGISP
-914 TSAVHPENSIEIP
+914 TPGAHPENSIEIP
-927 SSASRTNPP
+927 APASRTNPT
-936 TSTPETPT
+936 TSTPEPPAS
-944 GGTAPTS
+944 GGTSTPRTPPPFNADEYKNAIIEKVSPILSNSTKS
-951 SENPI
+951 IDGDELEALIKNP
-956 VTNSSTSQS
+956 
-965 NPYPEGYRPP
+965 
-975 NDYSEI
+975 
-981 ARNIVNSNNQQ
+981 
-992 KFNIKIP
+992 KF
-999 QKDLNTK
+999 KDN
-1006 VKESP
+1006 
-1011 KQLLDPV
+1011 
-1018 RSKIQNLFIP
+1018 
-1028 GEDINRNNLAK
+1028 
-1039 FINNNIKLFN
+1039 FN
-1049 KLNKKDKE
+1049 KLDDADKTLINNIIDSTKEGNIVIINDSDRRQHIKDLIQDIVINKNDPNTDA
-1057 FLKSVSQSNLF
+1057 V
-1068 GKASAKEREKVLDI
+1068 KAAKE
-1082 VSKMITHIDK
+1082 
-1092 KSNKQQAIEATKQA
+1092 A
-1106 LANIRY
+1106 LA
-1112 KQGGILY
+1112 
-1119 AKDGVQLPWY
+1119 A
-1129 STLQDYDQ
+1129 
-1137 TKYTTQYGNT
+1137 
-1147 LYGINANNQYNSNL
+1147 
-1161 VYGNA
+1161 
-1166 GNGLGTS
+1166 
-1173 RYKPDERYSD
+1173 
-1183 FSTTG
+1183 
-1188 QNNTRNIENKQ
+1188 
-1199 YYQEFTNT
+1199 
-1207 LKDSFNQY
+1207 
-1215 QATKTYKPSKA
+1215 
-1226 AMDAT
+1226 
-1231 KAVLASIKFKKGGIL
+1231 IKFKKGGIL
-1246 YAEGGATTYD
+1246 YAYDGATTYE

-1263 GKDRKYG
+1263 GKNRKYG

-1283 NVFNP
+1283 NVFTP
-1288 YQQYILDQLSQY
+1288 YQQYILDQLKAY
-1300 GTNDT
+1300 GTDDT
-1305 YGNWINGMQD
+1305 YGTWLNDMQTN
-1315 SHEKLYQAAGGVN
+1315 HEKLYQAAGGQN
-1328 GNFLNEA
+1328 GNFINEA
-1335 YNNESDAVRNYQ
+1335 YNDNAEAVRNYQ
-1347 QAYDADQYSKNHLDH
+1347 QAYDADQYSKNAIAH

-1370 QAYLAGRYKNIG
+1370 QAYNSGRYANIG
-1382 FDKRNGQDSID
+1382 YDKRNGQDSLN
-1393 TKWTPDGSYSGQ
+1393 TEWTPDGSYSGR
-1405 TDDRRILGRKGDFT
+1405 TDDRRLLGRQGDFT

-1450 LQQNPQTQQSSKI
+1450 LQQPVQSSKVD
-1463 NGAGPTTIQKSH
+1463 GADPTTMQKSH
-1475 VLTDILGGLKNH
+1475 VLTDILGGFKNH
-1487 LSDIAEAARVG
+1487 LTDLSEAARVG

-1504 NRQRDYQLQHMNPI
+1504 NRQRDYQLQHMNPV

-1555 NTADSSLAAAT
+1555 NTADSSLAAAS

-1573 ANDLVI
+1573 ANDLAI

-1609 IANTNRQN
+1609 VANTNRQN

-1643 WQAQDLKAQ
+1643 WQAKDLKLQ
-1652 HSQDERDAMQKY
+1652 QKQDEADAMQKY
-1664 LDYASVMN
+1664 LDYATVMN
-1672 NNSRMWD
+1672 NNSRYYD
-1679 PKVREITNRYRQQ
+1679 PRVKEISNKYRQM
-1692 YLDATTDEQRYAIA
+1692 YLDADGDTTKQQAII
-1706 SKMQDELTSLGYQKQ
+1706 SQMQDELTSLGYQKQ
-1721 DSLLNALARLR
+1721 NSLLNALALLR
-1732 GLKYSYTPVWKAKVT
+1732 GLKYSYTPTWEAKVT
-1747 IPTTATPTYAAKG
+1747 IPTTATPKYAAKG
-1760 GTLDVTKLVTTAVK
+1760 GTLDATRLATTAVK

-1779 IERMYKD
+1779 IERMYKEM
-1786 WSKKDD
+1786 SKKDD
-1792 RFFNQLGKLRQ
+1792 RFFNQLGRLRQ